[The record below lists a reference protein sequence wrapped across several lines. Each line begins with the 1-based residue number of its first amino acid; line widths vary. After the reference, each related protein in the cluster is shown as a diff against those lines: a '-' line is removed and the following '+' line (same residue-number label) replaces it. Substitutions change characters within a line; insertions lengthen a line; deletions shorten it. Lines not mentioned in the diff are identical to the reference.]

1 MFNYEF
7 LKKLDVL
14 YVENDEQEKKHL
26 TLMLSKQFG
35 NVISFKTAKEALEK
49 FKEDK
54 KNGNEIDIV
63 ICDEKLDDKEGLK
76 LLESIR
82 EIDDNIPV
90 IMTTEEITN
99 PLLLDAIKYQ
109 ATDCLQKPINVKDL
123 VFCVENAC
131 LNKYHK
137 ELREQN
143 KKDLEDIIEVIN
155 QVALIIKTDPKGN
168 ITFVNEYF
176 ESISKYKEEEL
187 INQSYEI
194 LKDDCTNKIVFEEIF
209 NTTNNGNFYETKLR
223 FKTKQKEDFYVY
235 LTVVPVLSKRT
246 KRVNELMWVSF
257 LATNDELEQR
267 EFKKKVARNLQENRQ
282 INLQAREKID
292 KLIGKLSFYRTID
305 VDLNTENEREQRFK
319 NQIKFYEKELEQIDS
334 KLKDTSKKA
343 SEKIKK
349 VITEEKK
356 ARKSRDEAVIDL
368 SEFSKDLNL
377 KNKTIKELTKELD
390 THVARINELM
400 SKINYKEY
408 KLSEK

>member
-14 YVENDEQEKKHL
+14 YIENDEQEKKHL
-26 TLMLSKQFG
+26 TLMLAKQFG
-35 NVISFKTAKEALEK
+35 NVISFKTAHEALAK

-54 KNGNEIDIV
+54 AKDSQIDIV
-63 ICDEKLDDKEGLK
+63 ICDEKLDDKDGLK

-90 IMTTEEITN
+90 IMTTEEITSS
-99 PLLLDAIKYQ
+99 LLLDAIKYQ

-155 QVALIIKTDPKGN
+155 QVALVIKTDPKGK

-176 ESISKYKEEEL
+176 ESTSKYKQDEL
-187 INQSYEI
+187 LNQSYEI
-194 LKDDCTNKIVFEEIF
+194 LKDENTNKIVFEEIF
-209 NTTNNGNFYETKLR
+209 EATNNGKIYETKLR

-235 LTVVPVLSKRT
+235 LTVVPVFS
-246 KRVNELMWVSF
+246 RVTNKITELMWVSF
-257 LATNDELEQR
+257 LATDDELEQR
-267 EFKKKVARNLQENRQ
+267 EFKKKVAKNLQENRH
-282 INLQAREKID
+282 INLQARKKID

-305 VDLNTENEREQRFK
+305 VDLKTEDERERKFK
-319 NQIKFYEKELEQIDS
+319 SQIKFYEEELEEIDS

-349 VITEEKK
+349 IVTDERR
-356 ARKSRDEAVIDL
+356 ARKSRDEAVVDL
-368 SEFSKDLNL
+368 SVLSKDLNL

-390 THVARINELM
+390 EHVSRINQLM

-408 KLSEK
+408 KLNNK